1 MRTTSL
7 LVLILAGALYCA
19 GCQVTVDDLRPF
31 ELRQGGGESTEPP
44 KQPPKQ
50 PEPPKQTGK
59 DVIFALGLHGI
70 D

>member
-31 ELRQGGGESTEPP
+31 ELRQGGGESPRI
-44 KQPPKQ
+44 QG
-50 PEPPKQTGK
+50 QTQIRTHRGRGT
-59 DVIFALGLHGI
+59 VTALNHQS
-70 D
+70 